1 MCTLLIQSQEKRARA
16 YSILQ
21 QARDSGMSTD
31 EFIDFYT
38 TDKGNIAKYAPV
50 QLRQMGAILT
60 AENLKKY
67 LRNFLSIATPIGIVE
82 TNKE

>member
-16 YSILQ
+16 YSIYQ
-21 QARDSGMSTD
+21 QAKNNGMTTD
-31 EFIDFYT
+31 DFVDFYT
-38 TDKGNIAKYAPV
+38 TDNGKIAKYALGEL
-50 QLRQMGAILT
+50 QEIGSILT
-60 AENLKKY
+60 TENLKKY